1 MSVFKSQPNA
11 EVVKRLKRAEGHL
24 GSVIAMIEA
33 RRPVIDLAQQLQ
45 AVEAAIGNAK
55 RQLIHDYVERRLGDD
70 RVTGGALREMKVLSR
85 YL

>member
-1 MSVFKSQPNA
+1 MSVFKGQPNVD
-11 EVVKRLKRAEGHL
+11 VVKRLKRAEGHL

-33 RRPVIDLAQQLQ
+33 KRPVVDLAQQLQ

-55 RQLIHDYVERRLGDD
+55 QQLIHDHVERRLGED